1 MVDADPAVAAA
12 PTFEPVLPIGES
24 SLIGGLLGGLVGA
37 IAASALWYAVVVI
50 TSWQV
55 GLVAIVVG
63 WIVGRGVVFGAG
75 GRGSIPLV
83 AVSAVLTLAAL
94 TVSEYL
100 IVYHFIAET
109 LGSDG
114 LISMVQPLDF
124 MVGVAV
130 ESVMADPLTLLF
142 WGIALFQS
150 VAIPFGAIRSS
161 APTAPVLP
169 T

>member
-1 MVDADPAVAAA
+1 MADTDPAVAAA
-12 PTFEPVLPIGES
+12 PSFEPVLPIGES
-24 SLIGGLLGGLVGA
+24 SLLGGLIGGLVGA
-37 IAASALWYAVVVI
+37 IAATALWYGVVAL

-63 WIVGRGVVFGAG
+63 WIVGRAVVFGAG

-100 IVYHFIAET
+100 IVYHFIAEAFGT
-109 LGSDG
+109 DG
-114 LISMVQPLDF
+114 LMSVVQPPDF
-124 MVGVAV
+124 VVGVAV
-130 ESVMADPLTLLF
+130 ESLQADPLTLLF

-161 APTAPVLP
+161 APTVPASPA
-169 T
+169 